1 MIRMYEENKFMKYA
15 IFGAAGA
22 VGKELGKKLASE
34 KIPFRVV
41 GRSESNLHQ
50 AFNDCAPFVEYCAAD
65 LAKAEDAVRAAS
77 GVETVFYT
85 LGLPYTQFGK
95 HPVLTEICL
104 KVCAEAG
111 VKHYVHLSTLYS
123 YGRRQS
129 EKITED
135 HPREPHTFKG
145 KMRKKQ
151 EDLVLAAHQENGMKT
166 TVLCPPDFYGGDSE
180 LSLVYRVFDAAIKGK
195 TADVIGPIDV
205 PHEFVYVPDLA
216 DTLFKFS
223 EKEEAYG
230 KHWNLA
236 GVGLI
241 TIREFAEKVFAEEG
255 QKPKLRVAGKLLL
268 RLIGLFNPIMK
279 EFVEMHYLMT
289 EPLYVDDSRLCA
301 LLPDIHKTSYDDGIK
316 LTLQAMRVSDARRII
331 NPT

>member
-1 MIRMYEENKFMKYA
+1 MKYA
-15 IFGAAGA
+15 IFGASGG
-22 VGKELGKKLASE
+22 VGKELGKRLAAE

-41 GRSESNLHQ
+41 GRSESKLQ
-50 AFNDCAPFVEYCAAD
+50 KAFSECAPFVEYCAAD
-65 LAKAEDAVRAAS
+65 LSKPEDAARAAS

-85 LGLPYTQFGK
+85 LGLPYTDFAR

-104 KVCAEAG
+104 KAAAEAG

-129 EKITED
+129 DKITEE

-151 EDLVLAAHQENGMKT
+151 EDLVLAAHDENGMKT

-180 LSLVYRVFDAAIKGK
+180 LSLVYRIFDAALKDK
-195 TADVIGPIDV
+195 TADVIGPVDV

-216 DTLFKFS
+216 DTLFELSK
-223 EKEEAYG
+223 KEAAYG
-230 KHWNLA
+230 KRWNLA

-241 TIREFAEKVFAEEG
+241 TIREFAEKVFAAENR
-255 QKPKLRVAGKLLL
+255 QPKLRVAGKLLL
-268 RLIGLFNPIMK
+268 RLMGLFNPFMK

-289 EPLYVDDSRLCA
+289 EPLYVDDSRLRA
-301 LLPDIHKTSYDDGIK
+301 LLPNLRKTSYADGIK
-316 LTLQAMRVSDARRII
+316 ATLQTMRAAD
-331 NPT
+331 